1 MDPREHEAPAD
12 DHAVYGMAVAS
23 ELTGVNPPMLRAYE
37 AKGLIQPH
45 RTSGG
50 TRRYSADDITD
61 VRRITALLEEGLN
74 LAGVEAVLAL
84 EEENRQLR
92 AEVDRLRAAPGTK
105 GQGDEGRGKNEKRVG
120 DHDRQDVRPD
130 VADHDA
136 PTGQA
141 QRPRRLAGGAAG

>member
-1 MDPREHEAPAD
+1 MDRREHETPAD

-37 AKGLIQPH
+37 AKGLIRPH

-84 EEENRQLR
+84 EEENQLLR
-92 AEVDRLRAAPGTK
+92 AEVDRLRAALG
-105 GQGDEGRGKNEKRVG
+105 GEGR
-120 DHDRQDVRPD
+120 D
-130 VADHDA
+130 
-136 PTGQA
+136 GQEEQA
-141 QRPRRLAGGAAG
+141 EPRGTL

>member
-1 MDPREHEAPAD
+1 MDPRPNQPPAD
-12 DHAVYGMAVAS
+12 DQAVYGMAVAS

-61 VRRITALLEEGLN
+61 VRRITALLDEGLN

-84 EEENRQLR
+84 ETENRQLR
-92 AEVDRLRAAPGTK
+92 AEVERLRAALGGERRAGQEEQAEPRGT
-105 GQGDEGRGKNEKRVG
+105 
-120 DHDRQDVRPD
+120 
-130 VADHDA
+130 
-136 PTGQA
+136 
-141 QRPRRLAGGAAG
+141 L

>member
-1 MDPREHEAPAD
+1 MDRREHETPAD

-50 TRRYSADDITD
+50 TRRYSADDITN

-84 EEENRQLR
+84 EEEN
-92 AEVDRLRAAPGTK
+92 D
-105 GQGDEGRGKNEKRVG
+105 
-120 DHDRQDVRPD
+120 
-130 VADHDA
+130 
-136 PTGQA
+136 
-141 QRPRRLAGGAAG
+141 GAARRGRPATRGPGRRGRDGQEEQAEPRGTL